1 MSTNTHRVSL
11 RNECTA
17 EYASSMPAAPV
28 STAMAAATL
37 GFAAWAITFVRRRR
51 IVFHLGRNGVGLTPA
66 FMLSLALVGLK
77 LGELTGS
84 FAAMC
89 GSVVALHAAACAFAV
104 CTHNR
109 MRWGRS

>member
-1 MSTNTHRVSL
+1 
-11 RNECTA
+11 
-17 EYASSMPAAPV
+17 MPAAPV

-51 IVFHLGRNGVGLTPA
+51 IVFHLGRNGVGLTSA

-109 MRWGRS
+109 TRWGRS